1 MWMFFRLGYGEPQCM
16 KKKGRSRD
24 AVCVRGEAKNAVS
37 GGWRRDSSRISRKQ
51 RTVAQM
57 VRLYCRHAEGNE
69 ELCPSCHELLDYAVL
84 RLSRCPHGER
94 KPYCQHCPIHCYRPE
109 MRERMR
115 RVMRYAGPR
124 MLWHHPVAA
133 LRHLLRL

>member
-1 MWMFFRLGYGEPQCM
+1 MEKRE
-16 KKKGRSRD
+16 KDRD
-24 AVCVRGEAKNAVS
+24 AVCVRGEKKEAALDD
-37 GGWRRDSSRISRKQ
+37 GRRKSSRIGREQ

-69 ELCPSCHELLDYAVL
+69 ELCPSCRELLDYAVL

>member
-1 MWMFFRLGYGEPQCM
+1 MEKRE
-16 KKKGRSRD
+16 KDRD
-24 AVCVRGEAKNAVS
+24 AVCVRGEKKDAALDD
-37 GGWRRDSSRISRKQ
+37 GRRKSSRIGREQ

-57 VRLYCRHAEGNE
+57 VRLYCRHDEGNE
-69 ELCPSCHELLDYAVL
+69 ELCPSCRELLDYAVL